1 MSAVLKVSALAS
13 LVLMLTACGQTGAL
27 YLPDEPQQV
36 IVRDREAATS
46 PAPSDSPT
54 SLDPPVLSDVP
65 APPPPLT

>member
-1 MSAVLKVSALAS
+1 MSAVKYSTLAFLAL
-13 LVLMLTACGQTGAL
+13 LLTGCGQTGAL

-54 SLDPPVLSDVP
+54 SSDPPVLSDVP
-65 APPPPLT
+65 TPPPPLT